1 MSLINDSK
9 QPLEFTKYCGPRL
22 VQLKVIECIKED
34 SDNEELTS
42 KMCEVLN
49 LEADSWS
56 DEESPAEDLTE
67 DEAELYYQ
75 KLLES
80 EYEWEYGIA
89 DLNGI
94 WHPSSY

>member
-1 MSLINDSK
+1 MEHLILMSSINDSK
-9 QPLEFTKYCGPRL
+9 QPLWTQTGAA
-22 VQLKVIECIKED
+22 QMIECIKED
-34 SDNEELTS
+34 SDDEELTS
-42 KMCEVLN
+42 KTCEISN

-67 DEAELYYQ
+67 YEVELCYQ

-80 EYEWEYGIA
+80 EYEREYGIA

-94 WHPSSY
+94 